1 MAKAIRMYEQG
12 PPEVMKWEEVEIGPP
27 SAGEIQMRHQAIGL
41 NYIDTYHRSGLYKLP
56 LPSGVGSEGAGSVEA
71 VGPGVTEFKVGDRA
85 NYASGTPLQP
95 VGSYAEVRNVP
106 AARVVK
112 TPDGISFDQ
121 AAAMMLKGMTVQ
133 YLIKRTYKVK
143 AGDTVVFH
151 AAAGGVGLIACQWL
165 KALGVTAIG
174 TASSDDKCELAKA
187 HGAAYCINYN
197 KEDFVARVKEIT
209 GGRGVPVVYDGVGK
223 DTFDRSLECLSP
235 FGMMVSFGNASG
247 SVPPI
252 DIAAKLKGTLY
263 VTRPSLP
270 PYTTPREN
278 LVNTANDLFDIVL
291 SGKVKIEINQR
302 YALKDAV
309 QAHRDLESR
318 KTTGSTVFVPQG

>member
-1 MAKAIRMYEQG
+1 MPKAIRMYEQG
-12 PPEVMKWEEVEIGPP
+12 PPEVMKFEDVEVGPP
-27 SAGEIQMRHQAIGL
+27 GVGEIQIRHEAIGL

-56 LPSGVGSEGAGSVEA
+56 LPSGVGSEGAGVVEA
-71 VGPGVTEFKVGDRA
+71 VGPGVTEFTVGDRA
-85 NYASGTPLQP
+85 NYASGTPLLP
-95 VGSYAEVRNVP
+95 IGSYAEVRNVP

-112 TPDGISFDQ
+112 TPDGISFEQ

-133 YLIKRTYKVK
+133 DLIKRTYRVG
-143 AGDTVVFH
+143 AGETVLFQ

-165 KALGVTAIG
+165 KALGVTTIG
-174 TASSDDKCELAKA
+174 TAGSDEKCALAKA
-187 HGAAYCINYN
+187 HGATHVINY
-197 KEDFVARVKEIT
+197 KTEDFVARVKEIT
-209 GGRGVPVVYDGVGK
+209 GGKGVPVVYDGVGK

-247 SVPPI
+247 SVPPV
-252 DIAAKLKGTLY
+252 DMGKLKGTLF

-278 LVNTANDLFDIVL
+278 LVATANDHFEIVK
-291 SGKVKIEINQR
+291 SGKVTIEINQR
-302 YALKDAV
+302 YPLREAV

-318 KTTGSTVFVPQG
+318 KTTGSTVLMPKG

>member
-1 MAKAIRMYEQG
+1 MYEQG
-12 PPEVMKWEEVEIGPP
+12 PPEVMKYEDVEIGPP
-27 SAGEIQMRHQAIGL
+27 GTGEIQMRHEVIGL

-56 LPSGVGSEGAGSVEA
+56 LPSGVGSEGAGRVEA
-71 VGPGVTEFKVGDRA
+71 VGPGVTEFKVGDRV

-112 TPDGISFDQ
+112 TPDGISVDQ

-133 YLIKRTYKVK
+133 YLVKRTYKVK
-143 AGDTVVFH
+143 AGETVVFH

-165 KALGVTAIG
+165 KALGVTMIG
-174 TASSDDKCELAKA
+174 TAGSDEKCAIAKA
-187 HGAAYCINYN
+187 HGAAHCINY
-197 KEDFVARVKEIT
+197 KTEDLVARVKEIT
-209 GGRGVPVVYDGVGK
+209 GGKGVPVVYDGVGK

-263 VTRPSLP
+263 VTRPSLA
-270 PYTTPREN
+270 PYSASRAD
-278 LVNTANDLFDIVL
+278 LVNMATDLFDIVK

-302 YALKDAV
+302 YPLREAV

-318 KTTGSTVFVPQG
+318 KTTGSTVLMP